1 MSALVYD
8 IGMNAGEDSRF
19 YLLKGFRVVAV
30 EADPHLCSVAE
41 HALRDFV
48 ATGQLTIVNRAI
60 AEQAG
65 PTTFYRSALQGWGTI
80 DSHWNA
86 DNSARGLSS
95 EPIEVE
101 AITLAELVNEY
112 GQPYYMKLD
121 IEGMDRKAVQSLAS
135 TSVRPAYL
143 SMETSF
149 SRNPAFAAFQADLEA
164 LAGLGY
170 DRFKIVDQQAVP
182 RQVPPRPPMAG
193 TYVPYEFDNGESG
206 LFAEEAP
213 GDWMTVDQTLAAF
226 RRLMRRKWL
235 QRLLYPRLRLYL
247 RYCSIIHRLTGK
259 YPNLGWYDIHARHSA
274 VG

>member
-1 MSALVYD
+1 MTDLIYD

-30 EADPHLCSVAE
+30 EADPQLCGVAE

-65 PTTFYRSALQGWGTI
+65 PTMFYRSAVQGWGTI
-80 DSHWNA
+80 DSHWNE
-86 DNSARGLSS
+86 DNGARGISS
-95 EPIEVE
+95 EPIQVE
-101 AITLAELVNEY
+101 AISLAQLVDQY
-112 GQPYYMKLD
+112 GHPYYMKLD
-121 IEGMDRKAVQSLAS
+121 IEGMDRKAVRSLAS
-135 TSVRPAYL
+135 TTIRPDYL

-149 SRNPAFAAFQADLEA
+149 SRIPTFAAFRTDLES

-170 DRFKIVDQQAVP
+170 DRFRIVDQQAVP
-182 RQVPPRPPMAG
+182 RQVPPRPSRAG
-193 TYVPYEFDNGESG
+193 NYVPYDFHNGESG

-213 GDWMTVDQTLAAF
+213 GEWMTMEQALASF
-226 RRLMRRKWL
+226 RRLMRAKWL
-235 QRLLYPRLRLYL
+235 QLLLYPRLRLYL
-247 RYCSIIHRLTGK
+247 RYCAIIHRLTGK
-259 YPNLGWYDIHARHSA
+259 CPNLGWYDIHARHSA

>member
-30 EADPHLCSVAE
+30 EADPQLCSTAE
-41 HALRDFV
+41 HALKDFV

-60 AEQAG
+60 AEKPG
-65 PTTFYRSALQGWGTI
+65 PTIFYRSAVQGWGTI
-80 DSHWNA
+80 DSHWNE
-86 DNSARGLSS
+86 DNCARGISS
-95 EPIEVE
+95 EPMPVE
-101 AITLAELVNEY
+101 AITLAELVERY
-112 GQPYYMKLD
+112 GKPYYMKLD

-135 TSVRPAYL
+135 TSVRPDYL

-149 SRNPAFAAFQADLEA
+149 SRHPALAAFQADLEA

-170 DRFKIVDQQAVP
+170 ARFKIIDQQAVS
-182 RQVPPRPPMAG
+182 RQVPPRPAMAG
-193 TYVPYEFDNGESG
+193 NYVAYQFENGESG

-213 GDWMTVDQTLAAF
+213 GEWMTMAQALTAF
-226 RRLMRRKWL
+226 RRLMRAKRL
-235 QRLLYPRLRLYL
+235 QLLLYPRLRLYL